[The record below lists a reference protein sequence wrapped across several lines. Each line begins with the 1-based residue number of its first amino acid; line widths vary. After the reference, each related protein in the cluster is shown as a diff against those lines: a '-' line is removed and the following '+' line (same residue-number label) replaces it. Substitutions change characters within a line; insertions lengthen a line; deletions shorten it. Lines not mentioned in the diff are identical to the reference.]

1 MAQQETAIGIMG
13 LGNLLLGDEGFGI
26 HCIQYLEEN
35 YRLPENVQVVDGGTG
50 GILLAP
56 FIEQYDLLYVID
68 VVDIEDA
75 PGSVHCFSDADVRS
89 GDIQTRM
96 SPHQIG
102 MLDILDICRIR
113 GKVPRQV
120 QFITVVPECLE
131 TGMELTPLLASRIM
145 DVLGILF
152 EKLGK
157 EIVITPLP
165 LAQTCLIRI

>member
-1 MAQQETAIGIMG
+1 MDQQKKSIGIMG

-26 HCIQYLEEN
+26 HCIQYLEEH
-35 YRLPENVQVVDGGTG
+35 YILPDNVEVVDGGTG

-56 FIEQYDLLYVID
+56 FIEQFDELYVID

-102 MLDILDICRIR
+102 MLDILDICRLR
-113 GKVPRQV
+113 GKVPQQV
-120 QFITVVPECLE
+120 HFITVVPDCLD
-131 TGMELTPLLASRIM
+131 TGMELTPLLADRM
-145 DVLGILF
+145 KDVLEVLF
-152 EKLGK
+152 QKLGN
-157 EIVITPLP
+157 EAAIVPLTF
-165 LAQTCLIRI
+165 AQAA